1 MSDRREMTDTST
13 SISTN
18 RSHIHSELFRPSLQ
32 YPSHPYV
39 EILSRTAE
47 RFPENEA
54 VIFRDVNLTYRE
66 LDALVNAFANAL
78 LNLGIRKGDRV
89 CLLMTNRPEFLISW
103 FALARIGAIISPMN
117 PSYKEREVAYQL
129 SNSEA
134 VAIVVQ
140 HELLSLVQ
148 AVHAQTPAL
157 EHMIVVGNGQ
167 QPLPSKVHSF
177 SNLVRAYG
185 PTPPASPAPA
195 WEDLLT
201 LPYSSGTTGLPKGVM
216 LSHKNVV
223 CNARQSVATARITC
237 HDRMLVF
244 VPLYHIYGIMLIG
257 TAAMSGATMVL
268 MERFETER
276 CLQLIQGQRITLLYT
291 VPQVLALLSDWPQ
304 LREYNLSSVRYTQCG
319 AAPVP
324 PALAYRFQERT
335 NITVMTSYG
344 LTEAAPGTH
353 SNPVYNRQLIKVE
366 TIGLPIHDTK
376 QKIVDLETGKIEL
389 GVGEVG
395 ELIVQGPQVMQGY
408 WKAPEATAEALRDGW
423 LYTGDIG
430 WRDEE
435 GYVTITD
442 RKKEMIK
449 FKGFSV
455 APAQIE
461 ALLLEHPAVADVAVI
476 AKPDEEAGEVPKAF
490 VVLRVGYEQQPAD
503 ELMEWVNSKLSTYK
517 HVREIEFIDAIPRNP
532 SGKILR
538 RVLKEQER
546 QKTG

>member
-1 MSDRREMTDTST
+1 MTGSSTST
-13 SISTN
+13 STN
-18 RSHIHSELFRPSLQ
+18 RSHVQTELFRPSLP
-32 YPSHPYV
+32 YPSHPYA
-39 EILSRTAE
+39 EILSRTVE

-54 VIFRDVNLTYRE
+54 VIFRDVSLTYRE

-78 LNLGIRKGDRV
+78 LDLDIRKGERV

-129 SNSEA
+129 NDSDA

-140 HELLSLVQ
+140 GELLPLVQ

-157 EHMIVVGNGQ
+157 KHIITVGADQ
-167 QPLPSKVHSF
+167 QVRALHVHSF
-177 SNLVRAYG
+177 GHLVRTFA
-185 PTPPASPAPA
+185 PAPPASPVPA
-195 WEDLLT
+195 WEDVLT

-223 CNARQSVATARITC
+223 CNAHQSLATARITSQ
-237 HDRMLVF
+237 DRMLVF

-257 TAAMSGATMVL
+257 TASMSGATMVV

-276 CLQLIQGQRITLLYT
+276 CLQLIQEQRITLLYS
-291 VPQVLALLSDWPQ
+291 VPQVLAQLSDWPQ
-304 LREYNLSSVRYTQCG
+304 LKEYNLSTVRYTQCG

-353 SNPVYNRQLIKVE
+353 SNPVYDRRLMKVE

-376 QKIVDLETGKIEL
+376 QKIVDLETGQIEL

-408 WKAPEATAEALRDGW
+408 WKAPEATAAALRDGW

-461 ALLLEHPAVADVAVI
+461 ALLLEHSAVADVAVI

-490 VVLRVGYEQQPAD
+490 VVLRVGYEQQSVA
-503 ELMEWVNSKLSTYK
+503 ELMAWVNDKLATFK
-517 HVREIEFIDAIPRNP
+517 HVCELEFINAIPRNP

-538 RVLKEQER
+538 RVLKDQEQQR
-546 QKTG
+546 MGLS

>member
-1 MSDRREMTDTST
+1 MTGSSTST
-13 SISTN
+13 STN
-18 RSHIHSELFRPSLQ
+18 RSHVQTELFRPSLP
-32 YPSHPYV
+32 YPSHPYA

-54 VIFRDVNLTYRE
+54 VIFRDVSLTYRE
-66 LDALVNAFANAL
+66 LDALVNACANAL
-78 LNLGIRKGDRV
+78 LDLDIRKGERV

-129 SNSEA
+129 NDSDA

-140 HELLSLVQ
+140 GELLPLVQ

-157 EHMIVVGNGQ
+157 KHIITVGADQ
-167 QPLPSKVHSF
+167 QVRALHVHSF
-177 SNLVRAYG
+177 GHLVRTFA
-185 PTPPASPAPA
+185 PAPPASPVPA
-195 WEDLLT
+195 WEDVLT

-223 CNARQSVATARITC
+223 CNAHQSLATARITSQ
-237 HDRMLVF
+237 DRMLVF

-257 TAAMSGATMVL
+257 TASMSGATMVV

-276 CLQLIQGQRITLLYT
+276 CLQLIQEQRITLLYS
-291 VPQVLALLSDWPQ
+291 VPQVLAQLSDWPQ
-304 LREYNLSSVRYTQCG
+304 LKEYNLSTVRYTQCG

-353 SNPVYNRQLIKVE
+353 SNPVYDRRLMKVE

-376 QKIVDLETGKIEL
+376 QKIVDLETGQIEL

-408 WKAPEATAEALRDGW
+408 WKAPEATAAALRDGW

-461 ALLLEHPAVADVAVI
+461 ALLLEHSAVADVAVI

-490 VVLRVGYEQQPAD
+490 VVLRVGYEQQSAD
-503 ELMEWVNSKLSTYK
+503 ELMAWVNDKLATFK
-517 HVREIEFIDAIPRNP
+517 HVRELEFINAIPRNP

-538 RVLKEQER
+538 RVLKDQEQQR
-546 QKTG
+546 MGLS